1 MVGRFIR
8 RGIAALVILVVLGFC
23 INFYVCSSA
32 NGRIVRDGDYAEL
45 PEVDCV
51 IVLGAGIWGDEPSP
65 MLADRLD
72 KGLEL
77 YQNGVAPKIIMSGD
91 HGQTDYDEVNLMKSY
106 AFEAGV
112 PSEDVFMDHAGFSTY
127 DTMYR
132 AKHVFQAQR
141 VVIVTQEYHL
151 FRAVYIANHLGLD
164 AYGVYTDPRIYGG
177 EPYRE
182 VREILARDKDFF
194 KCMVKPKSTYVG
206 DPIPISGDGN
216 ATND

>member
-1 MVGRFIR
+1 MSRVML
-8 RGIAALVILVVLGFC
+8 RGLVALIVLATIGLC
-23 INFYVCSSA
+23 INFFVIASGNS
-32 NGRIVRDGDYAEL
+32 RIIRNGDYSGLADI
-45 PEVDCV
+45 DCV

-65 MLADRLD
+65 MLADRLA

-77 YQNGVAPKIIMSGD
+77 YEAGVAPKIIMSGD

-106 AFEAGV
+106 AMERGV

-127 DTMYR
+127 DSMYR
-132 AKHVFQAQR
+132 AKYVFQAKR

-151 FRAVYIANHLGLD
+151 FRAVHIANQLGLE
-164 AYGVYTDPRIYGG
+164 AYGVSTDPRFYGG
-177 EPYRE
+177 EVHRE

-194 KCMVKPKSTYVG
+194 KCFIKPKSTYVG
-206 DPIPISGDGN
+206 DPIPIGGDGN